1 MPIEIKEVAD
11 FLGVKIEETTTLDD
25 LKSQFNTKFVTAD
38 KVNTAVGE
46 ITGKAVHALKK
57 GFKEIGLEVDAAEL
71 KDKAITEIPTIFAN
85 AAKAK
90 FDEYEKTKGLTT
102 EQAEAK
108 YKGDLDKAHK
118 QITDLNGLLDTT
130 KNEFT
135 NFKTEVVTK
144 ERKGAIS
151 REFESVVGKL
161 KFSESVPALAIK
173 GFKADLSESFQF
185 DIDDAT
191 GKPVVRDANGELVK
205 SKAKHGEYAT
215 YEEVI
220 TEKFVASKLGAVVD
234 SKKVPN
240 FGAPTP
246 QYTPPATG
254 QRQVAP
260 RH

>member
-108 YKGDLDKAHK
+108 YKADLDKAHK
-118 QITDLNGLLDTT
+118 QINDLSGLLDTT

-151 REFESVVGKL
+151 SEFEGAISKL

-173 GFKADLSESFQF
+173 GFKADLTETLQF
-185 DIDDAT
+185 DIDDTT
-191 GKPVVRDANGELVK
+191 GQRIVRDSKGEIIK
-205 SKAKHGEYAT
+205 SKAKHGEFAS

-234 SKKVPN
+234 PNKVPK

-246 QYTPPATG
+246 QYTPPSTG

>member
-1 MPIEIKEVAD
+1 MPIELKEVAE
-11 FLGVKIEETTTLDD
+11 FLGVKIEEATTLDD
-25 LKSQFNTKFVTAD
+25 LKTQFNTKFVTAD

-46 ITGKAVHALKK
+46 ITGKALHAMKK

-71 KDKAITEIPTIFAN
+71 KDKAITDIPALFAS
-85 AAKAK
+85 AAKSK

-108 YKGDLDKAHK
+108 YKADLDKAHK

-144 ERKGAIS
+144 ERKGAIA
-151 REFESVVGKL
+151 REFDGVVGKL
-161 KFSESVPALAIK
+161 KFSESVPALAVK

-185 DIDDAT
+185 DIDDN
-191 GKPVVRDANGELVK
+191 GKHVVRDASGELVK

-234 SKKVPN
+234 SRKVGT

-246 QYTPPATG
+246 TYTPPQNG
-254 QRQVAP
+254 QRQVAA

>member
-1 MPIEIKEVAD
+1 MVIEIKEVAD

-71 KDKAITEIPTIFAN
+71 KDKAITDIPAIFAS

-108 YKGDLDKAHK
+108 YKADLDKAHK
-118 QITDLNGLLDTT
+118 QINDLSGLLDTT

-161 KFSESVPALAIK
+161 KFSESVPALAVK

-185 DIDDAT
+185 DIDDN
-191 GKPVVRDANGELVK
+191 GKHIVRDANGEPVK
-205 SKAKHGEYAT
+205 SKAKHGEFAS

-234 SKKVPN
+234 AKKVPT
-240 FGAPTP
+240 FGAPTQP
-246 QYTPPATG
+246 YTPPSTG

>member
-1 MPIEIKEVAD
+1 MPIELKDVAE
-11 FLGVKIEETTTLDD
+11 FLGVKIEDATTLDD
-25 LKSQFNTKFVTAD
+25 LKTQFNTKFVTAD
-38 KVNTAVGE
+38 RVNAAVGE
-46 ITGKAVHALKK
+46 ITGKTLTAIKREFK
-57 GFKEIGLEVDAAEL
+57 GVGLEIDPADL
-71 KDKAITEIPTIFAN
+71 KDKAITEIPSLFAS
-85 AAKAK
+85 AVKAK
-90 FDEYEKTKGLTT
+90 FDEYETTKGLTN
-102 EQAEAK
+102 EQADAK
-108 YKGDLDKAHK
+108 YKADLDKAHK

-161 KFSESVPALAIK
+161 KFSESVPALAVK

-185 DIDDAT
+185 DIDDN
-191 GKPVVRDANGELVK
+191 GKHVVRDASGELVK

-220 TEKFVASKLGAVVD
+220 TEKFAASKLGAVVD
-234 SKKVPN
+234 SKKVPT

-246 QYTPPATG
+246 TYTPPPSG
-254 QRQVAP
+254 SRQVAA

>member
-11 FLGVKIEETTTLDD
+11 FLGVKIEDTTTLDD

-57 GFKEIGLEVDAAEL
+57 GFKEIGLEIDAAEL

-108 YKGDLDKAHK
+108 YKADLDKAHK
-118 QITDLNGLLDTT
+118 QINDLTGLHSSTIA
-130 KNEFT
+130 EFDK
-135 NFKTEVVTK
+135 FKTDVVTK
-144 ERKGAIS
+144 ERNNAINS
-151 REFESVVGKL
+151 EFDKVFNSL
-161 KFSESVPALAIK
+161 KFSETKDKYAVK
-173 GFKADLSESFQF
+173 GFRTDLNEAYTFDLSE
-185 DIDDAT
+185 D
-191 GKPVVRDANGELVK
+191 GRPVVRDSKGELVK

-220 TEKFVASKLGAVVD
+220 TEKFTAEKMGAVVD
-234 SKKVPN
+234 TKKVPT

-246 QYTPPATG
+246 QYTPPSTG